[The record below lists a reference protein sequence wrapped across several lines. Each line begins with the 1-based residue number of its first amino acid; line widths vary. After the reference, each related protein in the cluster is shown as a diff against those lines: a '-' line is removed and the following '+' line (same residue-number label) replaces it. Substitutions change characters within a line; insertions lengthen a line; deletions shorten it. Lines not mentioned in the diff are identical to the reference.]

1 MEHIEFLAVI
11 IFLAAILYS
20 SVGHAGASGY
30 LAAMALMNVHPD
42 VMRPTALTL
51 NIIVATIGTIQ
62 FARAGHFAWRIFWP
76 FAVTSVPF
84 AFFGGAMKLP
94 YHLYKA
100 AVGAVLVFAAI
111 RLIYAA
117 RKTADFET
125 KQLPV
130 GAALVVGS
138 GIGLLAGLTGVGG
151 GIFLSPILLLAH
163 WATVRQTAA
172 VSVAFILVN
181 SIAGLVGNF
190 ASVHSLP
197 AGISW
202 LAIAAA
208 TGGMIG
214 SQIGSQHAPPLVLR
228 YLLAIVLVVAG
239 FSLFRG

>member
-1 MEHIEFLAVI
+1 MDNIELLAVI

-62 FARAGHFAWRIFWP
+62 FTRAGHFAWRIFWP

-94 YHLYKA
+94 YHFYKA
-100 AVGAVLVFAAI
+100 AVGAVLVFAAV

-117 RKTADFET
+117 RRAADVET
-125 KQLPV
+125 KPLPV
-130 GAALVVGS
+130 GPALVAGS

-151 GIFLSPILLLAH
+151 GIFLSPILLLAR

-181 SIAGLVGNF
+181 SIAGLIGNF

-197 AGISW
+197 AGIPW
-202 LAIAAA
+202 LAIAAG
-208 TGGMIG
+208 TGGLIG

-228 YLLAIVLVVAG
+228 YLLAFVLVIAG
-239 FSLFRG
+239 VSLFRG

>member
-1 MEHIEFLAVI
+1 MEHIELLAVV

-62 FARAGHFAWRIFWP
+62 FARAGHFAWSKLWP

-94 YHLYKA
+94 YHFYKV
-100 AVGAVLVFAAI
+100 AVGAVLIFAAL
-111 RLIYAA
+111 RLVYAA
-117 RKTADFET
+117 KRMAEFET
-125 KQLPV
+125 KPLPIGV
-130 GAALVVGS
+130 ALIAGS

-151 GIFLSPILLLAH
+151 GIFLSPLLLLAH

-172 VSVAFILVN
+172 VSVAFILLN

-197 AGISW
+197 AGIPW
-202 LAIAAA
+202 LAIAAG
-208 TGGMIG
+208 TGGVIG
-214 SQIGSQHAPPLVLR
+214 SQIGSQHAPSLVLR
-228 YLLAIVLVVAG
+228 YLLAIVLVIAG